1 MKRRELPA
9 STDASHSYSGG
20 ASGFSPSLWNPWSLW
35 AVVLHVWLRN
45 ALLVWQIFIYLL
57 VFKWEGYDWL
67 WRASGT
73 RVEGIT
79 RTERACGLKILP
91 RVSFFFFFLVSLSFS
106 AVVWWCARFTAFTVN
121 LLLTHHWADQTSK
134 RYCFTSERQVGR
146 VNFINQA
153 MFKKI
158 LYFNYMLKHTKTE

>member
-91 RVSFFFFFLVSLSFS
+91 RVSFLFFFFGLPLFLCCCVVVCQIYYLYSEFVAHAPLSRSNFK
-106 AVVWWCARFTAFTVN
+106 T
-121 LLLTHHWADQTSK
+121 LLFHIRETGWE
-134 RYCFTSERQVGR
+134 SE
-146 VNFINQA
+146 F
-153 MFKKI
+153 
-158 LYFNYMLKHTKTE
+158 H